1 VTLGTRPIDRRGQDK
16 ESPVRDELEALRR
29 WQRSGAPF
37 VLATVVRTSSSAPRP
52 AGAVLALHPDG
63 SIVGNVSGGC
73 VEPAVVELGGEVQ
86 RTGQPTLRRFGYSD
100 DEALAVGLTCG
111 GSLEVFIR
119 RVDAERLPLEPVARA
134 LAADEPVAV
143 VTVVDHPTEPWLV
156 GAAIAIT
163 RDGEV
168 TGSYAT
174 TPLGKVAQRA
184 GSAALEHGGV
194 QLRRI
199 GSSGEWLHDDVTVL
213 IEAFSPRPHLL
224 VFGAI
229 DFAAAVASL
238 GRFLG
243 YRVTVCDARA
253 RFATRERFPDADE
266 VVVDWPHR
274 HLASIPVD
282 ATTAICVLTHDAKFD
297 VPVLVE
303 ALAGPAGFIGAMGSR
318 RTHEDRLARLREA
331 GVTEDA
337 LARLRSP
344 IGLDLGGATPQE
356 TAVSI
361 AAELIA
367 HRHGGSGRPLTG
379 LDAPIH
385 RTVRSTS

>member
-1 VTLGTRPIDRRGQDK
+1 M
-16 ESPVRDELEALRR
+16 RDELEALCR
-29 WQRSGAPF
+29 WQRDRLMF
-37 VLATVVRTSSSAPRP
+37 VLATVVSTSSSAPRP
-52 AGAVLALHPDG
+52 AGAILALHPDG
-63 SIVGNVSGGC
+63 SVVGNVSGGC
-73 VEPAVVELGGEVQ
+73 VEPAVVELSSEVQ
-86 RTGQPTLRRFGYSD
+86 RSGIPTLRRFGYSD

-119 RVDAERLPLEPVARA
+119 RVDAARLPLEPVARA
-134 LAADEPVAV
+134 LAKDEPVAV
-143 VTVVDHPTEPWLV
+143 VTILEHPTEPALV
-156 GAAIAIT
+156 GAALV
-163 RDGEV
+163 V
-168 TGSYAT
+168 TKGGTVSGAFAG
-174 TPLGKVAQRA
+174 TPLARVAERA
-184 GSAALEHGGV
+184 GLAELGHGGV
-194 QLRRI
+194 HVRRV

-213 IEAFSPRPHLL
+213 IEAFAPRPHLL

-229 DFAAAVASL
+229 DFAAAVATL

-253 RFATRERFPDADE
+253 RFATRERFPDADQ

-274 HLASIPVD
+274 HLAAIEVE

-318 RTHEDRLARLREA
+318 RTHADRLSRLREA
-331 GVTEDA
+331 GVSEEA
-337 LARLRSP
+337 LMRLRSP

-356 TAVSI
+356 TAISI
-361 AAELIA
+361 AAELVA
-367 HRHGGSGRPLTG
+367 HLHGGSGRPLTG

-385 RTVRSTS
+385 GASRRPS

>member
-1 VTLGTRPIDRRGQDK
+1 
-16 ESPVRDELEALRR
+16 VRDELEVLGR
-29 WQRSGAPF
+29 WQREGAAF
-37 VLATVVRTSSSAPRP
+37 VIATVVSTSSSAPRP
-52 AGAVLALHPDG
+52 AGAVLALHLDG
-63 SIVGNVSGGC
+63 TIVGNVSGGC
-73 VEPAVVELGGEVQ
+73 VEPAVVELGSEVQ
-86 RTGQPTLRRFGYSD
+86 RTGAPILQRFGYSD
-100 DEALAVGLTCG
+100 DEAVAVGLTCG

-119 RVDAERLPLEPVARA
+119 RVDAQRLPLEPVARA
-134 LAADEPVAV
+134 IAADEPVAIVTVLEHPSEPALVGTAVV
-143 VTVVDHPTEPWLV
+143 VTRE
-156 GAAIAIT
+156 GA
-163 RDGEV
+163 V
-168 TGSYAT
+168 TGAFAG
-174 TPLGKVAQRA
+174 TPLARVARRA
-184 GSAALEHGGV
+184 GLAELQHGGV
-194 QLRRI
+194 CVRRI

-213 IEAFSPRPHLL
+213 IEAFAPRPHLV

-229 DFAAAVASL
+229 DFAAAVATL

-274 HLASIPVD
+274 HLASLDVD

-318 RTHEDRLARLREA
+318 RTHEDRLARLRAA
-331 GVTEDA
+331 GVTEDE

-361 AAELIA
+361 AAELVA
-367 HRHGGSGRPLTG
+367 HLHGGSGLPLTG

-385 RTVRSTS
+385 RTPRAVT

>member
-1 VTLGTRPIDRRGQDK
+1 M
-16 ESPVRDELEALRR
+16 RDELEALVR
-29 WQRSGAPF
+29 WQRDRLTF
-37 VLATVVRTSSSAPRP
+37 VLATVVSTSNSAPRP
-52 AGAVLALHPDG
+52 AGAILALHPDG
-63 SIVGNVSGGC
+63 RVVGNVSGGC
-73 VEPAVVELGGEVQ
+73 VEPAVVEIGSEVQ
-86 RTGQPTLRRFGYSD
+86 RTGEPTLRRFGYSD

-119 RVDAERLPLEPVARA
+119 RVDTERLPLEPLARA
-134 LAADEPVAV
+134 LADDEPVVV
-143 VTVVDHPTEPWLV
+143 VTVLEHPSEAGLV
-156 GAAIAIT
+156 GAALVVT
-163 RDGEV
+163 KDGTASGV
-168 TGSYAT
+168 FAG
-174 TPLGKVAQRA
+174 TPLARVAQRA
-184 GSAALEHGGV
+184 GLAALELGGV
-194 QLRRI
+194 HVRRV
-199 GSSGEWLHDDVTVL
+199 GSSGAWLHDDVTVL
-213 IEAFSPRPHLL
+213 IEAFAPRPHLL

-229 DFAAAVASL
+229 DFAAAVATL

-253 RFATRERFPDADE
+253 RFATKARFPAADE

-274 HLASIPVD
+274 YLASIEVD

-318 RTHEDRLARLREA
+318 RTHEDRLLRLRDA
-331 GVTEDA
+331 GVADDA

-385 RTVRSTS
+385 RTPRRVP

>member
-1 VTLGTRPIDRRGQDK
+1 VTK
-16 ESPVRDELEALRR
+16 EDAVRDELEVLGR
-29 WQRSGAPF
+29 WQREGLSF
-37 VLATVVRTSSSAPRP
+37 VLATVVTTSSSAPRP

-63 SIVGNVSGGC
+63 SVVGNVSGGC
-73 VEPAVVELGGEVQ
+73 VEPAVVELGSEVQ
-86 RTGQPTLRRFGYSD
+86 RTGAPMLQRFGYSD
-100 DEALAVGLTCG
+100 DEAVAVGLTCG

-119 RVDAERLPLEPVARA
+119 RVDAQRLPLEPVVRA
-134 LAADEPVAV
+134 LAADEPVAI
-143 VTVVDHPTEPWLV
+143 VTVLEHPADPALV
-156 GAAIAIT
+156 GAAITVT
-163 RDGEV
+163 RDGTV
-168 TGSYAT
+168 TGTFAGA
-174 TPLGKVAQRA
+174 PLARVARRA
-184 GSAALEHGGV
+184 GLAELQHGGV
-194 QLRRI
+194 HVRRI

-213 IEAFSPRPHLL
+213 IEAFAPRPHLL

-229 DFAAAVASL
+229 DFAAAVATL

-253 RFATRERFPDADE
+253 RFATRERFPDADH

-274 HLASIPVD
+274 HLASLDVD

-318 RTHEDRLARLREA
+318 RTHEDRLARLRAE
-331 GVTEDA
+331 GVTEEA
-337 LARLRSP
+337 LVRLRSP

-361 AAELIA
+361 AAELVA
-367 HRHGGSGRPLTG
+367 HLHGGSGRPLTG

-385 RTVRSTS
+385 RTPRAVT

>member
-1 VTLGTRPIDRRGQDK
+1 
-16 ESPVRDELEALRR
+16 VRDELEALRR
-29 WQRSGAPF
+29 WQHDGHPF
-37 VLATVVRTSSSAPRP
+37 VLATVVSTSSSAPRP

-63 SIVGNVSGGC
+63 TVVGNVSGGC
-73 VEPAVVELGGEVQ
+73 VEPAVVELGSEVQ
-86 RTGQPTLRRFGYSD
+86 RTGEPTLRRFGYSD

-119 RVDAERLPLEPVARA
+119 RVDATRLPLEPVARA

-143 VTVVDHPTEPWLV
+143 VTVVDHPADPSLV
-156 GAAIAIT
+156 GAAIVIT

-168 TGSYAT
+168 IGSYAT
-174 TPLGKVAQRA
+174 TPLGKVAHRA

-194 QLRRI
+194 HMRRL

-213 IEAFSPRPHLL
+213 IEAFAPRPHLL